1 MFISKHMKKT
11 IMIYFIVP
19 PSSSFYMRCQLGET
33 NAELMNWWTEKG
45 NMMARD
51 GPHFFVE
58 TARHVYI
65 SIVIQYLMTSDI
77 WCHVSTAV
85 SSNIGSV
92 STVVRIS
99 NKACWEKRSASSS
112 FPWRKELLA
121 CKIKDETTNCT
132 TEI

>member
-1 MFISKHMKKT
+1 MCLFLNTWKKPLWYILLSRRRLLFICDVNLVKQMQN
-11 IMIYFIVP
+11 
-19 PSSSFYMRCQLGET
+19 R
-33 NAELMNWWTEKG
+33 WTEKG